1 MSFMSSLLFLQ
12 ENTVVQTCV
21 VACYSLASAGG
32 FGCYLLSM
40 DQQTYENL
48 GPIAG
53 NRPQVPRPSLFMY
66 AFISSIA
73 VSCDECQARLHRFE
87 SHCWQQ
93 AFGYLPSMTALI
105 EYIRLHLWL
114 IRCLGLNKPQ
124 AEFPGTPE

>member
-1 MSFMSSLLFLQ
+1 MRLRASCPPSSLLQ

-53 NRPQVPRPSLFMY
+53 NRPQVPRRSPFMY
-66 AFISSIA
+66 ALIISIA
-73 VSCDECQARLHRFE
+73 VSCDHCPARLHRFKAR
-87 SHCWQQ
+87 HWQQ
-93 AFGYLPSMTALI
+93 VLST
-105 EYIRLHLWL
+105 
-114 IRCLGLNKPQ
+114 CL
-124 AEFPGTPE
+124 T

>member
-53 NRPQVPRPSLFMY
+53 NRPQVPRPSPFMF
-66 AFISSIA
+66 AFIIAIA
-73 VSCDECQARLHRFE
+73 VSCDHCPEKSAEIHRFE
-87 SHCWQQ
+87 SHCGQQ
-93 AFGYLPSMTALI
+93 AS
-105 EYIRLHLWL
+105 
-114 IRCLGLNKPQ
+114 
-124 AEFPGTPE
+124 GTD